1 MGHSCRG
8 QQQESSICSHL
19 DVWLGIMGH
28 SIEDNILLPQGV
40 EQAVALS
47 QLEGGQHTQRQAKA
61 SFRQVLKLTMQGTI
75 FIP

>member
-1 MGHSCRG
+1 
-8 QQQESSICSHL
+8 
-19 DVWLGIMGH
+19 MGH

-47 QLEGGQHTQRQAKA
+47 QLEGGQHTQHQAKA